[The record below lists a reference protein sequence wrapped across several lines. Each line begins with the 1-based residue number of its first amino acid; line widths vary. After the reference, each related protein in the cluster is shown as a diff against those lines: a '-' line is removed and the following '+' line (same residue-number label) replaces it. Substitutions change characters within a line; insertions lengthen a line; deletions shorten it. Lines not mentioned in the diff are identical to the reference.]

1 MNETKVLNKKDTY
14 MGYLYN
20 KPAKVYVQ
28 LSDDITTY
36 DISQEHVYQLFVPYK
51 THTAA
56 LL

>member
-20 KPAKVYVQ
+20 KLAKVYVQ
-28 LSDDITTY
+28 LPDDITTY
-36 DISQEHVYQLFVPYK
+36 DISQEHVYQLFVSYK